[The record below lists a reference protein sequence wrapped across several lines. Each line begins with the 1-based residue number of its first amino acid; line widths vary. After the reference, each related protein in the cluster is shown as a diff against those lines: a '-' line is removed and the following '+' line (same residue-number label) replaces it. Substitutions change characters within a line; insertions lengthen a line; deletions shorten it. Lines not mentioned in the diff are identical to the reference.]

1 MERIDSKKIVS
12 NIRALAKRRGMNLG
26 AFELAIGVS
35 VGYLSRVDKY
45 TNTPCIDTIA
55 SAAKVLDV
63 TIEELLYEEFTPPL
77 KTVQMEVYEEDYKNI
92 AEISEK
98 RECSVPDV
106 IHTFFNKR
114 FFKDEEG
121 EDESNG

>member
-1 MERIDSKKIVS
+1 MEKFDHKKFTN
-12 NIRALAKRRGMNLG
+12 NIRALAKKKGMNLG

-35 VGYLSRVDKY
+35 VGYLSRVDKFA
-45 TNTPCIDTIA
+45 NTPHIDTIA

-63 TIEELLYEEFTPPL
+63 TIEDLLYEEFTPPP
-77 KTVQMEVYEEDYKNI
+77 KIVQMEVYEEDYKNI
-92 AEISEK
+92 TEISEK